1 MTTPKITVI
10 GSINMDLVTRSP
22 RFPQVGETL
31 LGSGFQRFMGGK
43 GANQAVAAARLGA
56 EVQMIGAIG
65 EDDFGRELLA
75 NLQHEG
81 VNTEA
86 VKVLP
91 ALPSGIAN
99 ITVAEGD
106 NHIIVVSGANF
117 GITPADIEAEEA
129 RIAAADIVLC
139 QLEIPMDCVLAAARL
154 AKTRPPFCAQPR
166 PRASTSRRIALIGE
180 RAHAQRLR
188 AGTQLGLADRHPGG
202 NANPPIRL
210 PSGDDLGQRRRTL

>member
-1 MTTPKITVI
+1 
-10 GSINMDLVTRSP
+10 MDLVTRSP

-106 NHIIVVSGANF
+106 NHIIVVSERRFRHHAH
-117 GITPADIEAEEA
+117 
-129 RIAAADIVLC
+129 RH
-139 QLEIPMDCVLAAARL
+139 R
-154 AKTRPPFCAQPR
+154 
-166 PRASTSRRIALIGE
+166 SRRSAY
-180 RAHAQRLR
+180 RRC
-188 AGTQLGLADRHPGG
+188 RHRVVP
-202 NANPPIRL
+202 A
-210 PSGDDLGQRRRTL
+210 